1 MPTGIERE
9 KDEKRN
15 RYSRTDGKER
25 DGEMQRDRTDG
36 MGQMERGHAS
46 EVQPSG
52 VTEEYTKGIAE
63 KHILNN
69 ATVYRVSQMIRQ
81 GELTEKEGLYLMVNL
96 LAEENAKTHEMCNE
110 LIMQM
115 PSRLLV
121 EMISGKN

>member
-15 RYSRTDGKER
+15 RYSRTDGKEKYR
-25 DGEMQRDRTDG
+25 EMQRDRTDG

-46 EVQPSG
+46 EVQPTD
-52 VTEEYTKGIAE
+52 VTREYARGIAR
-63 KHILNN
+63 KHIETN
-69 ATVYRVSQMIRQ
+69 AIVFMVTQMIQR
-81 GELTEKEGLYLMVNL
+81 GELEEKEGLYLMVNL
-96 LAEENAKTHEMCNE
+96 LADENAKTHEMCNE
-110 LIMQM
+110 LLMQM

>member
-1 MPTGIERE
+1 MERE
-9 KDEKRN
+9 K
-15 RYSRTDGKER
+15 YGKEHR
-25 DGEMQRDRTDG
+25 DNRTKREERHREMQRDRTDG

-52 VTEEYTKGIAE
+52 VNEEYAKGIAE

-96 LAEENAKTHEMCNE
+96 FAEENAKTHEMCND